1 MNNNEEKIVSTETEE
16 SVETKPEGKKLSKGA
31 LIGIICGAVAVVVAI
46 VLIIL
51 LTGGNKCTAHVD
63 TNGDN
68 ACDNCGEYVPSSNDN
83 QNSGEDQTTD
93 DETNTSDDNDQTGV
107 SEEITFQVKLDNG
120 EFLSGVAFKLYNNKK
135 EYNLVSGDGGS
146 VKWAVG
152 TGTYY
157 VEFDYETLPEYCW
170 GDTEKVTISKD
181 TTVVV
186 LDVTDSRPDGS
197 AKKPYYVSDEPI
209 EITLGAGEEIFFSY
223 RGASAK
229 YIRVYHSSAVVCYDG
244 QEYPAV
250 DGATDFLLQPDG
262 VAGGLTIFSIK
273 NSSAEEFTATMEV
286 VAPLGTNENPH
297 EMIGNS
303 LSISLL
309 PESLVYYK
317 WVADKDG
324 VLVVNTSTLKSE
336 ISVTKVL
343 ENDVPISSS
352 TYGDYYAYLVVKAG
366 DVITIS
372 ISALAPTAEEV
383 QADPTVAETAV
394 EINIDFVVCAGTDTD
409 PVPVLKDHFDI
420 SFGAG
425 DQIVFLGEAGKT
437 VVIES
442 EPDVYV
448 IYGGQSILPDA
459 NGNISLTLTDS
470 GWFTVVNTL
479 DGINGVSIEI
489 N

>member
-16 SVETKPEGKKLSKGA
+16 SVETKPEGKQLSKGA
-31 LIGIICGAVAVVVAI
+31 LIGIICGAVAVVGAI

-51 LTGGNKCTAHVD
+51 LAGGSKCKAHVD

-83 QNSGEDQTTD
+83 QNPDEDQTID
-93 DETNTSDDNDQTGV
+93 DETNTPNDDDQTGV

-120 EFLSGVAFKLYNNKK
+120 ELLSGIAFKLYNNKK
-135 EYNLVSGDGGS
+135 EYSLVSGDDGS
-146 VKWAVG
+146 VKSDVG

-157 VEFDYETLPEYCW
+157 VEFDDETLPEYCW

-186 LDVTDSRPDGS
+186 LDVTDNRPDGS

-209 EITLGAGEEIFFSY
+209 QITVGADQEIFFSY
-223 RGASAK
+223 RGTTVK
-229 YIRVYHSSAVVCYDG
+229 YVKVYHESAVVCYNG
-244 QEYPAV
+244 VEYPAE
-250 DGATDFLLQPDG
+250 DGVTNLMLQPDS
-262 VAGGLTIFSIK
+262 VAGSLTIFSIK
-273 NSSAEEFTATMEV
+273 NSSDTEFTATMEV
-286 VAPLGTNENPH
+286 VAPLGTSENPH

-303 LSISLL
+303 LSLSLAL
-309 PESLVYYK
+309 ESTVYYK
-317 WVADKDG
+317 WTADKSG
-324 VLVVNTSTLKSE
+324 VLVVNTSTLQSE
-336 ISVTKVL
+336 ISVTKIL

-352 TYGDYYAYLVVKAG
+352 TYGDYSAYLVVKAG
-366 DVITIS
+366 DVITVS
-372 ISALAPTAEEV
+372 ISAITNTTEESPAMLV
-383 QADPTVAETAV
+383 DEAALI

-425 DQIVFLGEAGKT
+425 DQIVFLGEAGKI

-489 N
+489 K